1 MSRISIYVIKEISS
15 SFLFIF
21 SLLTLVVWL
30 SQALK
35 NLELL
40 SNDSVTISSYTFF
53 SLLLVPKLSM
63 LVIPI
68 SIFLAIIFALNKLRL
83 DSELIIFGS
92 TGNSNRDIL
101 LKPLFVIGLFFFS
114 IILFLSVYLVPKSS
128 AEIRLQIIEI
138 RSSSVSSSILKEKR
152 FITPD
157 QNLTV
162 FFKKIIDQDIY
173 GLLLHDRSEKNN
185 IKTYVAKKGFLDNR
199 NGNNS
204 IYLYDGTMQI
214 YDEEQSKISE
224 IEFESYSINLNSF
237 DKVGQNYFYADEK
250 SSSILMK
257 KILSSEYNNY
267 EFGVFHSRFTKALYV
282 FSLIFLP
289 LIIFKL
295 IKKPD
300 DKSGLII
307 SIIITFGILI
317 KFIEI
322 TMESILINNNNL
334 VIINYLLPIMI
345 FIIII
350 LFLFVNINYIKEKF
364 KS

>member
-21 SLLTLVVWL
+21 SLLTLVIWL

-40 SNDSVTISSYTFF
+40 ANASVTISSYTFF
-53 SLLLVPKLSM
+53 SILLIPKLSM
-63 LVIPI
+63 MIIPI
-68 SIFLAIIFALNKLRL
+68 SIFLAIILTLNKLRL

-101 LKPLFVIGLFFFS
+101 LKPLFIIGLFFFF

-128 AEIRLQIIEI
+128 AEIRLQITEI
-138 RSSSVSSSILKEKR
+138 RSSSISSSILKEKR

-157 QNLTV
+157 RNLTV
-162 FFKKIIDQDIY
+162 FFKKIDDQDIY

-185 IKTYVAKKGFLDNR
+185 IKTYIAKRGFFDNR
-199 NGNNS
+199 NDNNS

-214 YDEEQSKISE
+214 YDEEQNKMSE
-224 IEFESYSINLNSF
+224 IEFDSYSINLNNF
-237 DKVGQNYFYADEK
+237 DKVEKNYFYADER
-250 SSSILMK
+250 SSLSLMK
-257 KILSSEYNNY
+257 KILSFEYNNK
-267 EFGVFHSRFTKALYV
+267 EFGVFHNRLTRALYI

-300 DKSGLII
+300 DNAGLII
-307 SIIITFGILI
+307 SIIIA
-317 KFIEI
+317 
-322 TMESILINNNNL
+322 
-334 VIINYLLPIMI
+334 
-345 FIIII
+345 
-350 LFLFVNINYIKEKF
+350 
-364 KS
+364 